1 MMTLKCRHGVALM
14 ALLAVNACSHR
25 APERALPADP
35 FANLGV
41 GQIPVSGMAGGGALL
56 FPVGGILFGD
66 SLTALTVQRGDLLDR
81 SSALLDSVLMRDA
94 RDVTWHDQE
103 GMRRLLRRSPGLAPD
118 PTELATGFLLAKR
131 VEGIPDP
138 LWSSI
143 RTLGA
148 LSGARMAVIP
158 VAVRLAGRT
167 GAVSATYAVAV
178 VDVRIGQMVWRGRVT
193 GPDAATPEAAFRAA
207 AAAAVPSGIR

>member
-1 MMTLKCRHGVALM
+1 MALM
-14 ALLAVNACSHR
+14 SLVAIAACSHR
-25 APERALPADP
+25 TTGRTAPVDP
-35 FANLGV
+35 FVNLGFS
-41 GQIPVSGMAGGGALL
+41 QIPVSGMAGGGALL

-66 SLTALTVQRGDLLDR
+66 SLAGLTLRRGDLLDR
-81 SSALLDSVLMRDA
+81 ATAVLDSVLA
-94 RDVTWHDQE
+94 RDGREVTWHDRE
-103 GMRRLLRRSPGLAPD
+103 GIRRALRRAPGLAVD
-118 PTELATGFLLAKR
+118 PTGLPTGFLLAKK

-148 LSGARMAVIP
+148 LTGARVAVIP
-158 VAVRLAGRT
+158 VAVRLDGRT

-178 VDVRIGQMVWRGRVT
+178 VDVRMGQLAWRGKVT
-193 GPDAATPEAAFRAA
+193 GPDSPTPEAALTAA